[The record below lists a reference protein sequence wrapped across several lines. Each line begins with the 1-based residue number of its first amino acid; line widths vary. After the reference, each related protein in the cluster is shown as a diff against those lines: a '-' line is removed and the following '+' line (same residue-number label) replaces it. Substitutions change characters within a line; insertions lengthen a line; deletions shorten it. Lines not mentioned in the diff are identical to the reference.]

1 MSPIG
6 RRRLVVAG
14 ALALA
19 AGGPAAAAPTPAA
32 NLPSAELDQLTRA
45 WRRLLGADD
54 APSLTDAQIDEI
66 RQQRDVLLERILAFR
81 ARSAADVLAKL
92 RVADMIEPFAD
103 AAEDGDVK
111 AIWALS
117 AMADLERLTGPT
129 KRTR

>member
-14 ALALA
+14 ALAMA
-19 AGGPAAAAPTPAA
+19 ATGTAVGAPTPSA
-32 NLPSAELDQLTRA
+32 NVPSAELDQLTRA
-45 WRRLLGADD
+45 WRQLIGADE
-54 APSLTDAQIDEI
+54 APSLTDTQINVI
-66 RQQRDVLLERILAFR
+66 RQQRDALLERILAFR

-117 AMADLERLTGPT
+117 AMADLERLTGQG
-129 KRTR
+129 KRSR

>member
-19 AGGPAAAAPTPAA
+19 AGGPAAAAPTPPA
-32 NLPSAELDQLTRA
+32 NVPSAELDQLTHA

-54 APSLTDAQIDEI
+54 APSLTDAQIDVI

-117 AMADLERLTGPT
+117 AMADLERLTGQN

>member
-6 RRRLVVAG
+6 RRRVVVAG
-14 ALALA
+14 ALAMAA
-19 AGGPAAAAPTPAA
+19 AGTAVAAPAPAPHA
-32 NLPSAELDQLTRA
+32 PSAELDQLTRA
-45 WRRLLGADD
+45 WRQLIGADE
-54 APSLTDAQIDEI
+54 APSLTDRQIDAI
-66 RQQRDVLLERILAFR
+66 RQQRDALLERILAFR

-92 RVADMIEPFAD
+92 RVADIIEPFAD

-117 AMADLERLTGPT
+117 AMADLERLTGQN